1 MEPVT
6 HILTGACLARAGCN
20 RKAAYAT
27 LAMAVAAEFP
37 DIDTLWSIGGPVA
50 SFEHHRGW
58 THTLLGLPFE
68 ATFLVLL
75 VWLLHRWRTRH
86 GGITA
91 APVRFGLLWCF
102 VLLALLSHIFL
113 DWTNNYGVRPFF
125 PFNPHWYAGSFVFIF
140 EPVLFVFLLGG
151 LVLPSLF
158 GLINSEVGA
167 RKPAFRGRGW
177 AVAALLGACALWG
190 WRAFEHSKAVQTA
203 HLDFDAIPVPPHPH
217 DPGTLETVLYPATTR
232 INSISASPYPIDPY
246 HWHVI
251 IDTPEL
257 YQTQTFDT
265 RTGLA
270 EPLTP
275 TDTIFKSAP
284 TLATLAAKRS
294 WLGQAY
300 LDWSQYP
307 VVSQTSPDPN
317 PNGPVTVTFQ
327 DLRFLYDTP
336 LLKMRGRAPLTGTV
350 FLDPNHRVERME
362 LDGRA
367 QR

>member
-20 RKAAYAT
+20 RRAAYAT

-37 DIDTLWSIGGPVA
+37 DIDTLWGAGGPIA
-50 SFEHHRGW
+50 SFQHHRGW

-86 GGITA
+86 SGLTA

-102 VLLALLSHIFL
+102 VLLALCSHIFL
-113 DWTNNYGVRPFF
+113 DWTNNYGVRPLF

-158 GLINSEVGA
+158 GLINSEVGV
-167 RKPAFRGRGW
+167 RKHHFRGRGW
-177 AVAALLGACALWG
+177 AVAALMGACALWG
-190 WRAFEHSKAVQTA
+190 WRFIEHGKAVDVAAASDLSTIA
-203 HLDFDAIPVPPHPH
+203 PG
-217 DPGTLETVLYPATTR
+217 DPSPQVTK
-232 INSISASPYPIDPY
+232 ISASPYPIDPF
-246 HWHVI
+246 HWHVVV
-251 IDTPEL
+251 DTPGF
-257 YQTQTFDT
+257 YQTGTVDT
-265 RTGLA
+265 RSSSA
-270 EPLTP
+270 EPRTP

-307 VVSQTSPDPN
+307 VVTQTSPDPN
-317 PNGPVTVTFQ
+317 PAGPVTVTFQ

-350 FLDPNHRVERME
+350 FLDADHRVDHMDF
-362 LDGRA
+362 DGRT